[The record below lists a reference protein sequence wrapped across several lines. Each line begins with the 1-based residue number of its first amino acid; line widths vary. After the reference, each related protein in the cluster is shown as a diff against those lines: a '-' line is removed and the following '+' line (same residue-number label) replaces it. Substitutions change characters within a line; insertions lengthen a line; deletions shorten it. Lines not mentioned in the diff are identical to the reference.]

1 MFELL
6 LFQMWKTDQ
15 KLTEIMGTSRKAS
28 FQQLITQEELE
39 NLGNRLNILYVV
51 FYELSNDANH
61 FCYK

>member
-1 MFELL
+1 MA
-6 LFQMWKTDQ
+6 
-15 KLTEIMGTSRKAS
+15 TSRKAS

-51 FYELSNDANH
+51 FYDLSSGANH

>member
-1 MFELL
+1 M
-6 LFQMWKTDQ
+6 KTDQ